1 MMKIKMFVTND
12 FMELCYLLIEEN
24 TRETAI
30 VDPGMMKEAKIDEVC
45 SFIRDNDLKVKYVLL
60 THAHIDHAAS
70 AEILAKK
77 YGVEVCGNIGDESL
91 AQNLADQA
99 MRFHLPVKLSPLTIG
114 RHLSDG
120 DVLTLGLEQINV
132 ITTPGHSEGGLTYY
146 VPASGFACV
155 GDTIFDGSIG
165 RTDLPG
171 GDFETLIDS
180 IKKKI
185 FTLPDETVLFSG
197 HGPSTSVIREKNY
210 NPYVQ

>member
-1 MMKIKMFVTND
+1 MFVTND

-24 TRETAI
+24 TKETAI

-60 THAHIDHAAS
+60 THAHVDHAAS

-114 RHLSDG
+114 RHLCDG

-197 HGPSTSVIREKNY
+197 HGPSTSVLREKNY
-210 NPYVQ
+210 NPYVH

>member
-1 MMKIKMFVTND
+1 MFVTND

-70 AEILAKK
+70 AEFLAKK
-77 YGVEVCGNIGDESL
+77 YGVEVCGNRGDESL
-91 AQNLADQA
+91 AQNLPDQA

-146 VPASGFACV
+146 VPASSFACV

-210 NPYVQ
+210 IAVR

>member
-1 MMKIKMFVTND
+1 MFVTND

-30 VDPGMMKEAKIDEVC
+30 VDPGMMKEARIDEVC

-60 THAHIDHAAS
+60 THAHVDHAAS

-165 RTDLPG
+165 RTD
-171 GDFETLIDS
+171 
-180 IKKKI
+180 
-185 FTLPDETVLFSG
+185 
-197 HGPSTSVIREKNY
+197 
-210 NPYVQ
+210 

>member
-1 MMKIKMFVTND
+1 MFVTND

-60 THAHIDHAAS
+60 THAHVDHAAS
-70 AEILAKK
+70 AEILVKK

-114 RHLSDG
+114 RHLGDG
-120 DVLTLGLEQINV
+120 ETLTLGLEQINV

-146 VPASGFACV
+146 VPASSFACV

-210 NPYVQ
+210 NPYVH